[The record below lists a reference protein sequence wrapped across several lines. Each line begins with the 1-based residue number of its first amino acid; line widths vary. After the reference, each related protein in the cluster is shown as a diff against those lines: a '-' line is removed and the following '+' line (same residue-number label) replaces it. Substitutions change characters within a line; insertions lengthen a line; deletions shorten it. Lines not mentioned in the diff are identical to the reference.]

1 MQARD
6 EPLKR
11 MSKRSGNDER
21 YNDVSDRKRSGGNDI
36 FEAPPPPRFDTSL
49 VSSRR

>member
-1 MQARD
+1 MQSRE

-11 MSKRSGNDER
+11 MSKRSGNDDR
-21 YNDVSDRKRSGGNDI
+21 YNDVSDRKRSGANDI
-36 FEAPPPPRFDTSL
+36 FEAPPPPRFDSSL